1 VLKGTYEYRID
12 PKGRLP
18 VPPPFRRL
26 LLHGGERTVVVT
38 PLDQCLAIYSPAE
51 WTKIE
56 SQLTSMPPFHPKVK
70 ALTRLVASRAV
81 DCELDS
87 QGRILIPL
95 GLRRGAS
102 LDREVTVVGVLN
114 RLEIWPTEAWQGFLK
129 DSERILDDISTDL
142 PWPIPATSPPP
153 EGSLAEA
160 HPQAKPSR

>member
-1 VLKGTYEYRID
+1 M
-12 PKGRLP
+12 
-18 VPPPFRRL
+18 PPPFRRL
-26 LLHGGERTVVVT
+26 LQDGGQRTVVVT
-38 PLDQCLAIYSPAE
+38 PLDQCLAVFSPAE

-56 SQLTSMPPFHPKVK
+56 SQLAAMPAFHPKVK

-95 GLRRGAS
+95 GLRRSAS

-114 RLEIWPTEAWQGFLK
+114 RFEIWPAEAWQGFLK

-142 PWPIPATSPPP
+142 PWPAPAGNPPQQ
-153 EGSLAEA
+153 GSSDQA